1 MLHVFSMRTLQAP
14 TFFRLL
20 QYLYS
25 LWLSQFASSN
35 GLSLFIANQ
44 KNKLVFLLRFC
55 LSPLSSFYLFCYHI
69 ETLAKAIIISK
80 FNTQHSTLRS
90 ALLLP
95 PYAMHLLVSDIH
107 TLPLLDKD
115 ECVASHDALLS
126 VLHLAHPYPLA

>member
-80 FNTQHSTLRS
+80 FNTQHLTLRS
-90 ALLLP
+90 ALLLQR
-95 PYAMHLLVSDIH
+95 YAMHLSVSDIH
-107 TLPLLDKD
+107 TLPLQDIS
-115 ECVASHDALLS
+115 ECVAPHETLLC
-126 VLHLAHPYPLA
+126 VLHPENPYP